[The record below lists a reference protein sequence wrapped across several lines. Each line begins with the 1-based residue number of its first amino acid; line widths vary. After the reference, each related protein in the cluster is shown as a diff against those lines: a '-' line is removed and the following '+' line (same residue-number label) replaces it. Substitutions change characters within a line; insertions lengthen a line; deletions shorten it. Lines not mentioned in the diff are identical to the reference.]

1 MAQYRDLNAPPGR
14 VLADIVA
21 DMKAEARQS
30 KTGAAGVKDL
40 GLLGDIVWTRPS
52 SSAASLRD
60 VDLDLADAR
69 QRIEDAERDLSGTGQ
84 RLADAEQ
91 AVTDAVAAIDGKLDE
106 AALDDDATSRRLA
119 TAMEDVTRKL
129 IVTESA
135 ILNHATLI
143 GDTVVDNINV
153 QGKLI
158 GTDGVF
164 TGTVDFANVNVTGTQ
179 IVNKLAANSI
189 SADKISGGS
198 FEGNQFTGGTFEGTA
213 FRGGSFVGGIYATHP
228 NPDQVGGV
236 MIDDNWGI
244 RGWDSDGNRVFWLS
258 RNTGTLRQSATTY
271 LTDPATGD
279 GLVLAPRSVEGSSYI
294 YFSAGGTTAGSQ
306 AAIWR
311 QSYSN
316 GDEPLMMRGA
326 QGGGVH
332 VQDIL
337 SVAGPIS
344 GKQDLLLTRDA
355 RVVRHIQAR
364 GNLLAAGAATTSAA
378 SNAYIVSPSHS
389 SWTEAGR
396 VYVGKSSRRYKRN
409 IVDWNPDAE
418 RVLAMRPRQWQ
429 HSDPASPIDERWHV
443 GFIAEEI
450 DDLGLRGLVR
460 YEVSPKGDYL
470 PDGLNYERF
479 AAAQQIVLQKHEAE
493 INELRERIALLEK
506 NQEHQ

>member
-1 MAQYRDLNAPPGR
+1 MADTTAR
-14 VLADIVA
+14 V
-21 DMKAEARQS
+21 
-30 KTGAAGVKDL
+30 GAAIVGGAVTGTSDMPDL
-40 GLLGDIVWTRPS
+40 TSDHFTWEGSCW
-52 SSAASLRD
+52 
-60 VDLDLADAR
+60 
-69 QRIEDAERDLSGTGQ
+69 E
-84 RLADAEQ
+84 
-91 AVTDAVAAIDGKLDE
+91 AVTDPGLLLATMDPSASE
-106 AALDDDATSRRLA
+106 AAKEAL
-119 TAMEDVTRKL
+119 TARIVQAMSVQTKKL
-129 IVTESA
+129 VVTEET

-143 GDTVVDNINV
+143 GQTVVDDINI

-179 IVNKLAANSI
+179 IVNKLGANSI

-228 NPDQVGGV
+228 NPDRVGGV
-236 MIDDNWGI
+236 MIDDNWGM
-244 RGWDSDGNRVFWLS
+244 RGWDSDGNQTFRLS
-258 RNTGTLRQSATTY
+258 KSTGTMRLSANAY

-279 GLVLAPRSVEGSSYI
+279 GLVLAPRSSEGSSFI
-294 YFSAGGTTAGSQ
+294 YFSSGGTTAGNQ

-429 HSDPASPIDERWHV
+429 HDDPNSPIDERWHV

-460 YEVSPKGDYL
+460 YEVSPEGDYL

-479 AAAQQIVLQKHEAE
+479 SAAQQIVLRKHEDE

-506 NQEHQ
+506 NQEPQ